1 MTDFVVKDGDRIFA
15 FGQTSMTE
23 WRFNTDD
30 KGVEQL
36 ELFKIWQGRFAGEG
50 DIDRLHDDMKEKR
63 KK

>member
-1 MTDFVVKDGDRIFA
+1 MTDYIVKDGDKVFV

-23 WRFNTDD
+23 YRFAIDD

-36 ELFKIWQGRFAGEG
+36 ELFKIWQGKFAGEG
-50 DIDRLHDDMKEKR
+50 DIDRLYEDMKDKR

>member
-1 MTDFVVKDGDRIFA
+1 MTDYIINATDRVFV

-23 WRFNTDD
+23 YRFAVDE

-36 ELFKIWQGRFAGEG
+36 ELFKIWQGKFVGEG
-50 DIDRLHDDMKEKR
+50 DIDRLHEDMKEKR